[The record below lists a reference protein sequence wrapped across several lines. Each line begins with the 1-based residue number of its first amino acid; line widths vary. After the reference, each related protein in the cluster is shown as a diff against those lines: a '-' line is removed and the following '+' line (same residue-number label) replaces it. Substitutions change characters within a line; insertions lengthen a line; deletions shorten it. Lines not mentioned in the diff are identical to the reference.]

1 MKKNKENPLIGY
13 YRKCEDKKLTDT
25 LNTKLT
31 IDTKKYKQK
40 LTTEIGDYIKLREHL
55 QRFKTKKPIPGKS
68 PKSIK
73 GERKLDS
80 PLNKNYQTTEVDQTA
95 SRDTIAK
102 TINTI

>member
-55 QRFKTKKPIPGKS
+55 QTHKHQKPQLIV
-68 PKSIK
+68 
-73 GERKLDS
+73 R
-80 PLNKNYQTTEVDQTA
+80 
-95 SRDTIAK
+95 
-102 TINTI
+102 